1 MTPTDS
7 GVEAI
12 NAARNKNPGSLNQET
27 GGAYRM
33 YGMFRDA
40 PSSRPAWRG
49 KQLSLRGPAG
59 LSPTHPKVGHRLSS
73 TKHRAAA
80 RFLSLR
86 PSRKEMIS
94 NQTQGRNHALAN
106 ARSHI
111 DETSA
116 RGFKERS
123 GGFWK
128 LRWPCAFAQ
137 RPVASETSTF
147 TPGPIVEE
155 SVTLCT

>member
-27 GGAYRM
+27 GGAYRL

-49 KQLSLRGPAG
+49 EQLSLRGPAG
-59 LSPTHPKVGHRLSS
+59 LSPTHPKVRHRLSS
-73 TKHRAAA
+73 TKHRATA
-80 RFLSLR
+80 RHLSLKSF
-86 PSRKEMIS
+86 PKEMIS
-94 NQTQGRNHALAN
+94 NQTQGRNHASAD

-116 RGFKERS
+116 RGFVWRS
-123 GGFWK
+123 GDIENSAGHS
-128 LRWPCAFAQ
+128 AFAQ
-137 RPVASETSTF
+137 RPVASETSTL
-147 TPGPIVEE
+147 TPGPMVDE